1 MPDLRVARR
10 LPRRLSSASPP
21 RARPAWWPTWSQ
33 AAGLRALRAV
43 LVIPPLFAITFE
55 GFGNLQMA
63 LFAAFG
69 GFANLIF
76 ASFGGT
82 RRDKLIAHLG
92 LAVIGSVAL
101 IIGTAVNSITWLA
114 VLVTIPVTFGI
125 FFAGVA
131 GPNAASGVNAAL
143 LLFVLPVATPG
154 TISMIPDR
162 LAGWWLASAV
172 STVAV
177 LFLSPPPPGDRL
189 RAAAANSAWTL
200 ASHLLASVNGTAT
213 GADMQACRAAKDQL
227 LNTFAATPYRP
238 VGLATADQGM
248 AALVQLLEWCTA
260 LIADATD
267 GHPNLDRA
275 AQSDRDLLTLAARV
289 LSRVGDL
296 LSGAPDAPDGPTL
309 LGEEAEIISAREA
322 SAAYHRSA
330 VPGGGDYDAV
340 EIVARHAFHAQAIA
354 VAVQAI
360 VADTLVATRLA
371 DPETIA
377 ARRRDWYGIQP
388 EGSSAERR
396 AAAVSGAFGVLARH
410 ASFRSVWFLNAL
422 RGSLALA
429 AAVLVADLSGVQ
441 HGFWVVLGTLSVLR
455 TNAASTESTALRA
468 LGGTAVGFV
477 VGALLLLGIG
487 TSPPA
492 LWVAL
497 PVALAVAAYAPG
509 TLPFAFGQ
517 AAFTIVVVVLF
528 NLLVPAGW
536 RVGLLRIEDVGIGC
550 LVSLIV
556 GVVFWPRGA
565 SSVVGND
572 LADAFRRGAAYLN
585 QAVDWA
591 LGIRH
596 APPDAGDAA
605 VTAGIRLEEALRGFL
620 AEQGAKKVSKEDLW
634 MLVMGSMRLRLTAY
648 SLAGLQAASGPG
660 HDGEANSHHRHQR
673 DLAYARTALEHA
685 TADLD
690 GFYEE
695 IATLVGKPV
704 PNQVLL
710 PVAVPAFTGLEG
722 NGNAGSR
729 TKSPGADESGSVNGV
744 RMLAL
749 VDSDGSVATTDGTDE
764 AASAGGAGA
773 AGAAAV
779 SGPAGPGGAAGAAGV
794 DETDTMEMAAL
805 ADEPGGADLLR
816 MITGSHHPHLL
827 WVHEHL
833 QHLSS
838 HADAI
843 TGPAVRIA
851 EQRRLP
857 WWR

>member
-1 MPDLRVARR
+1 MPDLSVARR
-10 LPRRLSSASPP
+10 LPGRLSSASRR
-21 RARPAWWPTWSQ
+21 RARPAWWPAWSEV
-33 AAGLRALRAV
+33 AGLRTLRAV
-43 LVIPPLFAITFE
+43 LVIPPLFAITYE

-82 RRDKLIAHLG
+82 RRDKFVAHLG

-154 TISMIPDR
+154 TIAMIPDR

-177 LFLSPPPPGDRL
+177 LFLSPPAPGDRL
-189 RAAAANSAWTL
+189 RAAAANSARTL
-200 ASHLLASVNGTAT
+200 ASHLLASVSGTAT
-213 GADMQACRAAKDQL
+213 AADMQACRAAKDQL
-227 LNTFAATPYRP
+227 LNTFAGTPYRP

-260 LIADATD
+260 LVGDATD

-275 AQSDRDLLTLAARV
+275 AQSDRDLLALVARV
-289 LSRVGDL
+289 LARVGDL
-296 LSGAPDAPDGPTL
+296 LSGAPDAPDGPTML
-309 LGEEAEIISAREA
+309 REEAEIISEREA

-330 VPGGGDYDAV
+330 APGGDYDTV
-340 EIVARHAFHAQAIA
+340 EIVARHAFHAQVIA

-377 ARRRDWYGIQP
+377 ARRRDWYGISP

-410 ASFRSVWFLNAL
+410 ASFRSVWFLNAI

-468 LGGTAVGFV
+468 LGGTIVGFV
-477 VGALLLLGIG
+477 VGAALLLGIG

-528 NLLVPAGW
+528 NLLAPAGW

-550 LVSLIV
+550 LVSLVV
-556 GVVFWPRGA
+556 GVLFWPRGA

-572 LADAFRRGAAYLN
+572 LADAFRRGAAYLT

-591 LGIRH
+591 LGVRH
-596 APPDAGDAA
+596 EPPDAGDAA

-634 MLVMGSMRLRLTAY
+634 MLVMSSMRLRLTAY
-648 SLAGLQAASGPG
+648 SLAGLQAVNGPG
-660 HDGEANSHHRHQR
+660 HDNGAKSQQRHHRGV
-673 DLAYARTALEHA
+673 AYARAALEHA
-685 TADLD
+685 TADLN
-690 GFYEE
+690 GFYEG
-695 IATLVGKPV
+695 IATLVGRPV
-704 PNQVLL
+704 PHQVLL
-710 PVAVPAFTGLEG
+710 PVAVPVFTGLDGDG
-722 NGNAGSR
+722 NSASR
-729 TKSPGADESGSVNGV
+729 TGSP
-744 RMLAL
+744 
-749 VDSDGSVATTDGTDE
+749 GTDE
-764 AASAGGAGA
+764 RSAVDGIRMLTVTGVDGAGSAGE
-773 AGAAAV
+773 
-779 SGPAGPGGAAGAAGV
+779 S
-794 DETDTMEMAAL
+794 EL
-805 ADEPGGADLLR
+805 AEEPGGVDLIR
-816 MITGSHHPHLL
+816 MVTAPHHPHLL

-833 QHLSS
+833 AHLSS
-838 HADAI
+838 HAQAI